1 MSCVTVNAYAKINL
15 SLDVVG
21 KRADGY
27 HLMDMVMQSV
37 SLCDTLQISRT
48 EKDISFSC
56 SEQSLPQGSDNL
68 AVRAAN
74 AFFKAAGISGG
85 ASVRL
90 IKRIPSGAGM
100 AGGSADAA
108 AVLVGLNALYETSLS
123 QAALC
128 ALGLTLGADVPLSLI
143 HIFSMFRAAGGEY
156 VTVGSDAH
164 VPEHVGR
171 YVKDAYTALKSA
183 GFSAVTYFKERKP
196 VQIAL

>member
-56 SEQSLPQGSDNL
+56 SEQSLPQGSDYL

-90 IKRIPSGAGM
+90 IKRIPSAQ
-100 AGGSADAA
+100 AWPEAA
-108 AVLVGLNALYETSLS
+108 QTRRPSWSV
-123 QAALC
+123 
-128 ALGLTLGADVPLSLI
+128 
-143 HIFSMFRAAGGEY
+143 
-156 VTVGSDAH
+156 
-164 VPEHVGR
+164 
-171 YVKDAYTALKSA
+171 
-183 GFSAVTYFKERKP
+183 
-196 VQIAL
+196 